1 MAQSVKIADEEME
14 IVRKESAVQSRS
26 IAGQIAHWLRIGRA
40 IERSPT
46 FDYARVRAALEAE
59 LSPDELT
66 SDEQEV
72 WIAELSH
79 EMTEPSAKEKEF
91 FAKRRREGQGVG
103 MDDDGS
109 LIYQTPK
116 K

>member
-46 FDYARVRAALEAE
+46 FDYARFRAAL
-59 LSPDELT
+59 
-66 SDEQEV
+66 
-72 WIAELSH
+72 
-79 EMTEPSAKEKEF
+79 
-91 FAKRRREGQGVG
+91 
-103 MDDDGS
+103 
-109 LIYQTPK
+109 
-116 K
+116 